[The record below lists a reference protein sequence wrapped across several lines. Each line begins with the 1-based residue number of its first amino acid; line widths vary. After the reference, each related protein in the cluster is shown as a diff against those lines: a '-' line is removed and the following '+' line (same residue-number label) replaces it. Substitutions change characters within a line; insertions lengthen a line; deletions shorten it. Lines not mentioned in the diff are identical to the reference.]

1 MAARVFFS
9 YSHDDEQHRNQ
20 IEKHLALLRI
30 QGLIETWHDRNIPAG
45 GELDDH
51 IDQEINRANI
61 ILLLVS
67 ASFIASAY
75 CYSREMTRA
84 MERHEAGEAKVVP
97 IIVRDCD
104 WHSAPFGKLKAVP
117 TDGKAIVSWT
127 NFDAAYTNV
136 AKEIRSLVD
145 PVSGSG
151 GMLAGVIAQPRYRS
165 TPPQTGSSSGP
176 AVLGPRSGNLRVKRE
191 FSDHDKA
198 QFQQDA
204 FDFITRYFDN
214 SLTELSGRHA
224 HIQGDFQRIDTH
236 TFHAILYLHGKQV
249 SACAVRLARG
259 GMIGNGIRYS
269 SELGRSN
276 SFNEV
281 LTVEHDDQSLFLRSM
296 GGSKEPLTCEG
307 GAELFWSMLIR
318 PIQ

>member
-1 MAARVFFS
+1 MSAGR
-9 YSHDDEQHRNQ
+9 R
-20 IEKHLALLRI
+20 LALRATAFQAGATALTTLAFLV
-30 QGLIETWHDRNIPAG
+30 QGAGFALAALVGGFAVVAGGGLAALVSLGGGVQPAG
-45 GELDDH
+45 TVIG
-51 IDQEINRANI
+51 R
-61 ILLLVS
+61 
-67 ASFIASAY
+67 
-75 CYSREMTRA
+75 
-84 MERHEAGEAKVVP
+84 
-97 IIVRDCD
+97 
-104 WHSAPFGKLKAVP
+104 
-117 TDGKAIVSWT
+117 
-127 NFDAAYTNV
+127 
-136 AKEIRSLVD
+136 
-145 PVSGSG
+145 
-151 GMLAGVIAQPRYRS
+151 MLAGVIAQPRYRS